1 MFTLGIS
8 AINAFD
14 FGLMI
19 WPKMKDCIDHLI
31 TKPKTIEPS
40 ASKEDLIKASIMIKK
55 DKCQITKVCD
65 NPPPIRLKPNS
76 NQIAKHIVNHG

>member
-31 TKPKTIEPS
+31 TRPKTNEPS
-40 ASKEDLIKASIMIKK
+40 ESKEDFIKASIMIKK
-55 DKCQITKVCD
+55 DNARSPKYVITLH
-65 NPPPIRLKPNS
+65 R
-76 NQIAKHIVNHG
+76 